1 MTFYPK
7 GVLLFVAFAAVII
20 IAANA
25 RAGHIAPAFA
35 VAGIVAILAVE
46 AVLFFGLVSG
56 RKNPR

>member
-7 GVLLFVAFAAVII
+7 GLLLFVAFAAVVI

-46 AVLFFGLVSG
+46 ATLFFGLLSRG
-56 RKNPR
+56 KR